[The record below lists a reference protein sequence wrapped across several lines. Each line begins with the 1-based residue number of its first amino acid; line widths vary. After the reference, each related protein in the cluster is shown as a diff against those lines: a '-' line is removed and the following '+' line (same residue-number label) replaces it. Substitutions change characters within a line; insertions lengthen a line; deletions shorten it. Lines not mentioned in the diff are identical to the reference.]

1 VTIRYQRV
9 GLKVERVPDA
19 ARERDGLL
27 AEAEAIRDTAALLE
41 GQVRDTRRAAQ
52 ALVAGLLADHRRRTV
67 AGLGVLGP
75 AGHPVPARRGLATGV
90 QLRRARVLARVS
102 QRQLAAAW
110 GYSRGAIAAYE
121 DGQAPRRVPEGLSAW
136 ALQVLRASGEGPEPE
151 GGTPE

>member
-52 ALVAGLLADHRRRTV
+52 ALVAGLLADHRRRTS
-67 AGLGVLGP
+67 GQGP
-75 AGHPVPARRGLATGV
+75 TDHPVPARRGLATGV

-110 GYSRGAIAAYE
+110 GYSRVAIAAYE